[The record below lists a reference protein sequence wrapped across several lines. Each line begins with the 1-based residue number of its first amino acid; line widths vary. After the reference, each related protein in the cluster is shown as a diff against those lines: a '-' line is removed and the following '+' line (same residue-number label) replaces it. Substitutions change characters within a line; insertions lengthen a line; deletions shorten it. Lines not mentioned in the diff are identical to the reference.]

1 MTEQVQ
7 PQEHIINLQ
16 FTVAGAELVIAQL
29 RKMPHDQIDLLVQQT
44 FSQYKQQVDVLLA
57 AKAQEVA
64 EEQVVMEVTG

>member
-1 MTEQVQ
+1 MTEQAQ